1 MLPEDTLFTVL
12 ASGTGLLAGIILLV
26 LVIAAGAGWYLVK
39 KKKA

>member
-1 MLPEDTLFTVL
+1 MLPEYALFTVL
-12 ASGTGLLAGIILLV
+12 ASGTGLLAGIIELV